1 MKGRPYHAM
10 LHGWVAL
17 ICRVSSHRFACRP
30 IGPVGCH
37 RSLVLALGVPLVP
50 WRPPVPCS
58 LAPGLVPGPGLFVA
72 AGASFMVW
80 RRVCSAH
87 AVL

>member
-17 ICRVSSHRFACRP
+17 LCRVTSGPLVPWVA
-30 IGPVGCH
+30 IGPW
-37 RSLVLALGVPLVP
+37 SWALGVPLVP
-50 WRPPVPCS
+50 WCPPVPGS

-72 AGASFMVW
+72 AGASFVVW
-80 RRVCSAH
+80 HRVCCAH
-87 AVL
+87 AVW